1 MSNNYKRVEAMLYN
15 YKKTKAE
22 IKILIRELEILE
34 NDYRGAGAIS
44 YDEKTQATNKFN
56 SSVENEVIN
65 KTKEVYELENKI
77 KLKEIEI
84 ANIDDALSTLNEREY
99 YIIKEYYINNRL
111 LKVIADEIHVNE
123 NYASE
128 LKHKIINKLT
138 SMINCRKTWGYSN
151 IIPRYYNL

>member
-56 SSVENEVIN
+56 STVENEVIN
-65 KTKEVYELENKI
+65 KTKEVYKLENEI
-77 KLKEIEI
+77 RLKEIEI
-84 ANIDDALSTLNEREY
+84 KNIDDALSILNEREI

-128 LKHKIINKLT
+128 LKRNIINKLT
-138 SMINCRKTWGYSN
+138 SMINCRKN
-151 IIPRYYNL
+151 

>member
-1 MSNNYKRVEAMLYN
+1 MSNNYKRVEAMLYS

-22 IKILIRELEILE
+22 IKILMRELEIL
-34 NDYRGAGAIS
+34 
-44 YDEKTQATNKFN
+44 Q
-56 SSVENEVIN
+56 NEVIE
-65 KTKEVYELENKI
+65 KAQDTQELENEI
-77 KLKEIEI
+77 RLKEIEI
-84 ANIDDALSTLNEREY
+84 KNIDDALSILNEREI

-138 SMINCRKTWGYSN
+138 N
-151 IIPRYYNL
+151 II

>member
-15 YKKTKAE
+15 YEKTKAE
-22 IKILIRELEILE
+22 IKILLRELEILE
-34 NDYRGAGAIS
+34 NDYRCIGAIS
-44 YDEKTQATNKFN
+44 YDEKTQATNKF
-56 SSVENEVIN
+56 SSTVENEVIN
-65 KTKEVYELENKI
+65 KTKEVYKLKNEI
-77 KLKEIEI
+77 RLKEIEI
-84 ANIDDALSTLNEREY
+84 KNIDDALSILDEREI

-138 SMINCRKTWGYSN
+138 SMINCRKN
-151 IIPRYYNL
+151 

>member
-22 IKILIRELEILE
+22 IKILMRELEILE
-34 NDYRGAGAIS
+34 NDYRGARAIS
-44 YDEKTQATNKFN
+44 YDEKTQATNKLN
-56 SSVENEVIN
+56 STVENEVIN
-65 KTKEVYELENKI
+65 KTKEVYKLENEI
-77 KLKEIEI
+77 RLKEIEI
-84 ANIDDALSTLNEREY
+84 KNIDDALSILNEREI

-128 LKHKIINKLT
+128 LKRNIINKLT
-138 SMINCRKTWGYSN
+138 SMINCRKN
-151 IIPRYYNL
+151 

>member
-65 KTKEVYELENKI
+65 KTKEVYKLENEI
-77 KLKEIEI
+77 RLKEIEI
-84 ANIDDALSTLNEREY
+84 KNIDDALSILDEREI

-138 SMINCRKTWGYSN
+138 SIINCRKN
-151 IIPRYYNL
+151 

>member
-34 NDYRGAGAIS
+34 NDYRGTGAIS

-65 KTKEVYELENKI
+65 KTKEVYKLENEI
-77 KLKEIEI
+77 RLKEIEI
-84 ANIDDALSTLNEREY
+84 KNIDDALSILDEREI

-138 SMINCRKTWGYSN
+138 SMINCRKN
-151 IIPRYYNL
+151 

>member
-22 IKILIRELEILE
+22 IKILMRELEIL
-34 NDYRGAGAIS
+34 
-44 YDEKTQATNKFN
+44 Q
-56 SSVENEVIN
+56 NEVIE
-65 KTKEVYELENKI
+65 KAQDTQELENKI
-77 KLKEIEI
+77 RLKEIEI
-84 ANIDDALSTLNEREY
+84 KNIDDALSILNEREI

-128 LKHKIINKLT
+128 LKRNIINKLT
-138 SMINCRKTWGYSN
+138 SMINCRKN
-151 IIPRYYNL
+151 

>member
-1 MSNNYKRVEAMLYN
+1 MNNYKRVEAMLYN

-34 NDYRGAGAIS
+34 NDYRGTGAIS

-56 SSVENEVIN
+56 STVENEVIN
-65 KTKEVYELENKI
+65 KTKEVYKLENEI
-77 KLKEIEI
+77 RLKEIEI
-84 ANIDDALSTLNEREY
+84 KNIDDALSILDEREI

-138 SMINCRKTWGYSN
+138 SMINCRKN
-151 IIPRYYNL
+151 

>member
-1 MSNNYKRVEAMLYN
+1 MNNYKRVEAMLYS

-34 NDYRGAGAIS
+34 NDYRGTGAIS

-56 SSVENEVIN
+56 STVENEVIN
-65 KTKEVYELENKI
+65 KTKEVYKLENEI
-77 KLKEIEI
+77 RLKEIEI
-84 ANIDDALSTLNEREY
+84 KNIDDALSTLNEREY

-128 LKHKIINKLT
+128 LKRNIINKLT
-138 SMINCRKTWGYSN
+138 SMINCRKN
-151 IIPRYYNL
+151 

>member
-1 MSNNYKRVEAMLYN
+1 MSNNYKRVEAMLYS

-22 IKILIRELEILE
+22 IKILMRELEILQ
-34 NDYRGAGAIS
+34 NDYRGTGAIS

-111 LKVIADEIHVNE
+111 LKVIADEICVNE

-138 SMINCRKTWGYSN
+138 SMINCRKT
-151 IIPRYYNL
+151 

>member
-1 MSNNYKRVEAMLYN
+1 MNNYKRVEAMLYN

-56 SSVENEVIN
+56 STVENEVIN
-65 KTKEVYELENKI
+65 KTKEVYKLENEI
-77 KLKEIEI
+77 RLKEIEI
-84 ANIDDALSTLNEREY
+84 KNIDDALSILDEREI

-138 SMINCRKTWGYSN
+138 SMINCRKN
-151 IIPRYYNL
+151 

>member
-56 SSVENEVIN
+56 STVENEVIN
-65 KTKEVYELENKI
+65 KTKEVYKLENEI
-77 KLKEIEI
+77 RLKEIEI
-84 ANIDDALSTLNEREY
+84 KNIDDALSILNEREI

-138 SMINCRKTWGYSN
+138 SIINCRKN
-151 IIPRYYNL
+151 

>member
-1 MSNNYKRVEAMLYN
+1 MSNDYKRVEAMLYN

-138 SMINCRKTWGYSN
+138 SMINCRKT
-151 IIPRYYNL
+151 

>member
-1 MSNNYKRVEAMLYN
+1 MNNYKRVEAMLYN

-56 SSVENEVIN
+56 STVENEVIS
-65 KTKEVYELENKI
+65 KTKEVYKLENEI
-77 KLKEIEI
+77 RLKEIEI
-84 ANIDDALSTLNEREY
+84 KNIDDALSILNEREI

-138 SMINCRKTWGYSN
+138 SMINCRKN
-151 IIPRYYNL
+151 

>member
-1 MSNNYKRVEAMLYN
+1 MNNYKRVEAMLYN

-56 SSVENEVIN
+56 STVENEVIN
-65 KTKEVYELENKI
+65 KTKEVYKLENEI
-77 KLKEIEI
+77 RLKEIEI
-84 ANIDDALSTLNEREY
+84 KNIDDALSILNEREI

-128 LKHKIINKLT
+128 LKRNIINKLT
-138 SMINCRKTWGYSN
+138 SMINCRKN
-151 IIPRYYNL
+151 